1 MIGYRDLIHALDDL
15 GLNTTSRVILHSSR
29 DVLDSIKGGSDT
41 LAGALLMTIELL
53 ITPAFTPQTMVIPP
67 SGPPENAIEY
77 RSDPEANMEAEFFHS
92 DLPADPQYG
101 SLPEVVMDHEAGDR
115 TKHPVLSFA
124 GVRMDEV
131 SVSQSL
137 EEPFGPIGWLAEFD
151 GDVLLVGVDHRS
163 NCSIHYAEQLAG
175 RKRFI
180 RWALMPEGVQI
191 CQNMPGCSDGFE
203 AIRPRLDGVSSVIEL
218 GSIQIELIPVRD
230 LVHLATAWIR
240 EDPRAL
246 LCGRSDCR
254 YCPEI
259 RAELRAAGTG

>member
-1 MIGYRDLIHALDDL
+1 LD
-15 GLNTTSRVILHSSR
+15 TIQ
-29 DVLDSIKGGSDT
+29 GGSET
-41 LAGALLMTIELL
+41 LAGALITTIELL
-53 ITPAFTPQTMVIPP
+53 ITPAFTPQTMVVPA

-77 RSDPEANMEAEFFHS
+77 GSDPDGNMEAEFFRS

-101 SLPEVVMDHEAGDR
+101 SLPEVVMDHEAGGR
-115 TKHPVLSFA
+115 TNHPVLSFA
-124 GVRMDEV
+124 GVRINEV

-137 EEPFGPIGWLAEFD
+137 EEPFGPIEWLAEFD

-163 NCSIHYAEQLAG
+163 NCSIHYAEQLAD

-191 CQNMPGCSDGFE
+191 CRNMPGCSDGFE
-203 AIRPRLDGVSSVIEL
+203 AIRTRLNGVSSVIDL
-218 GSIQIELIPVRD
+218 DSIQLELIPVRD
-230 LVHLATAWIR
+230 LVHIAAAWIR

-246 LCGRSDCR
+246 LCGRSECR

-259 RAELRAAGTG
+259 RAEIRATGTD